1 MTTPRAPLYGTTMLI
16 DAHAHIDKYGA
27 ELNAALG
34 EIEQRRI
41 LTWAVAMD
49 VPSYRR
55 SLEIAEK
62 SAWVRPTF
70 GIHPNRA
77 HEYAENLQALA
88 PWIERSP
95 ALGEIGLDFHWVKE
109 PEKYPAQIKVLE
121 YFLAA
126 AREQDK
132 AVNLHTKGAERE
144 ILDLLERYEIR
155 RALVHWYSG
164 PQDILRAMIDYGVC
178 FTFGVELLTSD
189 KIRALARAV
198 PLDRIITE
206 TDNPG
211 ALKWLTGVVGMPEVL
226 TRVVEEIAR
235 VKGIEAEEM
244 ERRVEENFRRVVGS
258 AMYDCKT

>member
-1 MTTPRAPLYGTTMLI
+1 MLI
-16 DAHAHIDKYGA
+16 DAHAHIDKHGA
-27 ELNAALG
+27 ELDAAL
-34 EIEQRRI
+34 EQIEERRI

-49 VPSYRR
+49 VPSYLRT
-55 SLEIAEK
+55 LDIAERCE
-62 SAWVRPTF
+62 WVKPTF

-77 HEYAENLQALA
+77 HEYADNLKALA
-88 PWIERSP
+88 PLIEQSP
-95 ALGEIGLDFHWVKE
+95 ALGELGLDFHWVKE
-109 PEKYPAQIKVLE
+109 PEKYPAQKKVLE

-132 AVNLHTKGAERE
+132 VVNLHTKGAERE
-144 ILDLLERYEIR
+144 ILDLLERYAIR

-164 PQDILRAMIDYGVC
+164 TEDILRALIDYGAY

-211 ALKWLTGVVGMPEVL
+211 GLKWLTGEVGMPEVL
-226 TRVVEEIAR
+226 TRVVEELGR
-235 VKGIEAEEM
+235 VKGMKAEEM
-244 ERRVEENFRRVVGS
+244 ERRVEENFRRMMG
-258 AMYDCKT
+258 AQML

>member
-1 MTTPRAPLYGTTMLI
+1 MLI

-27 ELNAALG
+27 ELDAALG
-34 EIEQRRI
+34 EIDERRI

-55 SLEIAEK
+55 TLEIAEK
-62 SAWVRPTF
+62 CAWVRPTF
-70 GIHPNRA
+70 GVHPNRA
-77 HEYAENLQALA
+77 PEYADDLKALA

-95 ALGEIGLDFHWVKE
+95 ALGEIGLDFHWVKDAAH
-109 PEKYPAQIKVLE
+109 YPAQKKVLE

-144 ILDLLERYEIR
+144 ILDLLERYAVR
-155 RALVHWYSG
+155 RALIHWYSG
-164 PQDILRAMIDYGVC
+164 PEDILRALIDYGAY
-178 FTFGVELLTSD
+178 FTFGVELLSSE

-211 ALKWLTGVVGMPEVL
+211 GLKWLTGEVGMPGVL
-226 TRVVEEIAR
+226 TRVVGELGR
-235 VKGIEAEEM
+235 VKEMKAEEM
-244 ERRVEENFRRVVGS
+244 EKRVEENFRRVMGS
-258 AMYDCKT
+258 DI

>member
-1 MTTPRAPLYGTTMLI
+1 MLI
-16 DAHAHIDKYGA
+16 DAHAHIDKHAA
-27 ELNAALG
+27 ELEAALKQ
-34 EIEQRRI
+34 IEERRI

-55 SLEIAEK
+55 SLEIAERC
-62 SAWVRPTF
+62 AWVKPTF
-70 GIHPNRA
+70 GIHPNSA
-77 HEYAENLQALA
+77 HEYADDLPALA
-88 PWIERSP
+88 PLIEQSP
-95 ALGEIGLDFHWVKE
+95 ALGELGLDFHWVKE
-109 PEKYPAQIKVLE
+109 PEKYPAQKKVLE

-132 AVNLHTKGAERE
+132 VVNLHTKGAERD
-144 ILDLLERYEIR
+144 ILELLERYEIR

-164 PQDILRAMIDYGVC
+164 PEDILRALIDFGAY

-211 ALKWLTGVVGMPEVL
+211 GLKWLTGEVGMPEVL
-226 TRVVEEIAR
+226 TRVVEELAVLKEI
-235 VKGIEAEEM
+235 KAEEM
-244 ERRVEENFRRVVGS
+244 EKRVEENFMRVMES
-258 AMYDCKT
+258 AM

>member
-1 MTTPRAPLYGTTMLI
+1 MLI

-27 ELNAALG
+27 ELDTALG
-34 EIEQRRI
+34 EIAERRI

-55 SLEIAEK
+55 TLEIAEQC
-62 SAWVRPTF
+62 AWVRPTF

-77 HEYAENLQALA
+77 HEYAHDLKALA
-88 PWIERSP
+88 PWIEKSP

-109 PEKYPAQIKVLE
+109 AAHYPAQKKVLE

-126 AREQDK
+126 ACEQNK
-132 AVNLHTKGAERE
+132 VVNLHTKGAERE
-144 ILDLLERYEIR
+144 ILDLLERYAVR

-164 PQDILRAMIDYGVC
+164 PEDILRALIDYGAY

-206 TDNPG
+206 SDNPG
-211 ALKWLTGVVGMPEVL
+211 GLKWLTGEVGMPQVL
-226 TRVVEEIAR
+226 TRVVDELGKVKEMKPEEI
-235 VKGIEAEEM
+235 
-244 ERRVEENFRRVVGS
+244 ERTVQGNFRKLMGS
-258 AMYDCKT
+258 DM

>member
-1 MTTPRAPLYGTTMLI
+1 MLI

-27 ELNAALG
+27 ELAGALKQ
-34 EIEQRRI
+34 IEERRI

-55 SLEIAEK
+55 SLEIAAK
-62 SAWVRPTF
+62 SRWVIPTF

-77 HEYAENLQALA
+77 HENADNLQQLA
-88 PWIERSP
+88 PLIERSP

-109 PEKYPAQIKVLE
+109 PDKYPAQRKVLE

-144 ILDLLERYEIR
+144 ILDLLERYQIR
-155 RALVHWYSG
+155 RALAHWYSG
-164 PQDILRAMIDYGVC
+164 PEDILRALIAYGAY
-178 FTFGVELLTSD
+178 FTFGVELLASE

-211 ALKWLTGVVGMPEVL
+211 GLNWLTGEIGMPEVL
-226 TRVVEEIAR
+226 TRVVEELAR
-235 VKGIEAEEM
+235 AKKTMAEEI
-244 ERRVEENFRRVVGS
+244 ERKVEENFRRLMGS
-258 AMYDCKT
+258 AM

>member
-1 MTTPRAPLYGTTMLI
+1 MLI

-27 ELNAALG
+27 ELEAALG

-55 SLEIAEK
+55 ALEIAEK
-62 SAWVRPTF
+62 CAWVRPTF

-77 HEYAENLQALA
+77 HEYADDLKALA
-88 PWIERSP
+88 PWIEKSP

-109 PEKYPAQIKVLE
+109 PEKYPAQRKVLE

-144 ILDLLERYEIR
+144 VLDLLERYTIR

-164 PQDILRAMIDYGVC
+164 PEDILRALIDYGAY
-178 FTFGVELLTSD
+178 FTFGVELLTSE

-211 ALKWLTGVVGMPEVL
+211 GLKWLTGEVGMPGVL
-226 TRVVEEIAR
+226 ARVVEELGR
-235 VKGIEAEEM
+235 VKGATAEEM
-244 ERRVEENFRRVVGS
+244 EKIVEENFRRVMGA
-258 AMYDCKT
+258 AM